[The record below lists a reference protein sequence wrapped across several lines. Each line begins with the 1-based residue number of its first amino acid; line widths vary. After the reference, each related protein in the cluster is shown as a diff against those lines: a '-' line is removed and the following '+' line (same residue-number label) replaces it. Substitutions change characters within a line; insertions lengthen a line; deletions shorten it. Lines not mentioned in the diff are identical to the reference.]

1 MMESIYA
8 NIAQNNIIWHK
19 GYINLTDRNGVY
31 GHSSGLVWFT
41 GLPSSGKST
50 IAHTL
55 EKLLFNR
62 CTKTYVLDGD
72 NVRHGLNADLGFSPE
87 DRKENIRRIVELA
100 KLMVDAGI
108 LVLAAFVSPQREDRK
123 YIRKR
128 FEDNNFIEVYV
139 KCSIEQCEKRDS
151 KGHYQKARMGIIKN
165 YTGISSPYDEPEG
178 PDLILNTE
186 LMTINESVNKVLEL
200 LIKKNWI
207 P

>member
-8 NIAQNNIIWHK
+8 NITQNNIIWHK
-19 GYINLTDRNGVY
+19 GYISLTDRNGVY

-55 EKLLFNR
+55 EKLLFDR
-62 CTKTYVLDGD
+62 GTKTYVLDGD

-108 LVLAAFVSPQREDRK
+108 LVLAAFVSPHREDRK

-128 FEDNNFIEVYV
+128 FKDNNFIEVYV

-151 KGHYQKARMGIIKN
+151 KGHYQKAKMGIIKN

-186 LMTINESVNKVLEL
+186 LMTINESVNKVLEF

>member
-1 MMESIYA
+1 MENIYA

-19 GYINLTDRNGVY
+19 GYISLTDRNGVY
-31 GHSSGLVWFT
+31 GHSSGLIWFT

-50 IAHTL
+50 IAHAL
-55 EKLLFNR
+55 EKLLFDR
-62 CTKTYVLDGD
+62 GTKTYVLDGD

-100 KLMVDAGI
+100 KLMADAGI
-108 LVLAAFVSPQREDRK
+108 LVLAAFVSPHREDRK

-186 LMTINESVNKVLEL
+186 LMTINESVDKVLEL

>member
-1 MMESIYA
+1 MDSSIYA